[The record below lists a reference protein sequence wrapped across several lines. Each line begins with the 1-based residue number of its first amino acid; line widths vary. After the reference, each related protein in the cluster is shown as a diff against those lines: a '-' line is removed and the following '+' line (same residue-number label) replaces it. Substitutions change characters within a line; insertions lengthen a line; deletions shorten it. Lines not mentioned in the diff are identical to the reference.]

1 MKTIILGVS
10 SSVAVYKSVQ
20 LTSDLLK
27 KGYDVEVIET
37 KNATNFVTPLQF
49 SSLTKHKTYIDTF
62 EEPKE
67 YNIEHISL
75 AKKADVFIVAPA
87 TANIIAKL
95 AYGICDDMLT
105 TTFLACDCPKIIAPA
120 MNTKMYENP
129 ITQENI
135 EKLKKHGVKIV
146 EPSEGLLACKD
157 VGKGKLAD
165 IPTLIEAIEEVL
177 NVSNVLA
184 GKKVLVTAGPT
195 IEAVDPVRF
204 LTNHSS
210 GKQGYAIAKAAKE
223 LGAEVVLVSGPVSLT
238 KPEGVRVIDVKSAE
252 EMFDAVKNEFEDSDY
267 VIKAAAVAD
276 YRPKNI
282 ASQKVKKTDDDMVIE
297 LVRNPDI
304 LKYLGEHKTHQ
315 KICGFAMETE
325 NGIENATLKFNKKNC
340 DLLVYNNLFEE
351 GAGFKGDTNVVSF
364 ISKDGVEKKE
374 KMTKEKLAYEIL
386 NKLIEVK

>member
-49 SSLTKHKTYIDTF
+49 SSLTKHKTYTDTF

-95 AYGICDDMLT
+95 ANGICDDMLT

-177 NVSNVLA
+177 NVSKILA

-238 KPEGVRVIDVKSAE
+238 KPEGVKVIDVKSAE

>member
-75 AKKADVFIVAPA
+75 AKKANVFIVAPA

-95 AYGICDDMLT
+95 ANGICDDMLT

-177 NVSNVLA
+177 NASNVLA

-238 KPEGVRVIDVKSAE
+238 KPEGIRVIDVKSAE